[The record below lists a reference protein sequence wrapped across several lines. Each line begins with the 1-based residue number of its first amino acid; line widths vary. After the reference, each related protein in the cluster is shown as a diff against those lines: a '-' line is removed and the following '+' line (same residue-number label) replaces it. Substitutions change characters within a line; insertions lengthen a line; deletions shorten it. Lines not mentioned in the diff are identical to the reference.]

1 MTQHKVQLQ
10 ICILI
15 YSETNASLNEGRN
28 FVKKRKIAM
37 LNEEMNQQA
46 KNILRMKT
54 FKDRCLSTT
63 HKIKSIFLQGQD

>member
-46 KNILRMKT
+46 KNIL
-54 FKDRCLSTT
+54 
-63 HKIKSIFLQGQD
+63 